1 MDWIDVTQDN
11 DMWWVVGTAMKM
23 GWGWGYFL
31 DQLRT
36 C

>member
-1 MDWIDVTQDN
+1 MDWIDMAEDS
-11 DMWWVVGTAMKM
+11 DMWRVVGKAMKM
-23 GWGWGYFL
+23 GWGYFL